1 MSLTQSYLSNV
12 ILNRIVLRGVAPA
25 AASVGFKFQAMTDAG
40 AFVLLQPP
48 AHSRD
53 IESKRHI
60 VNYMRDN
67 FEKWLE
73 FANASHSWGL
83 DLKEQD
89 IIFVCGTTKTSRWA
103 VASFQGPIYRKKEGY
118 VSGEFGPF
126 ASAGISI
133 SISNQQLPA
142 QHFRHG
148 PLHDQLYSGSA
159 PMITHPDHPSMVHLP
174 PTSPP
179 PQDQC
184 LFLHYYKMKR
194 RFWWPFKDAMQAAA
208 GPHQLPPG
216 PDDPGA
222 GPSVPVN
229 VY

>member
-1 MSLTQSYLSNV
+1 M
-12 ILNRIVLRGVAPA
+12 NR
-25 AASVGFKFQAMTDAG
+25 
-40 AFVLLQPP
+40 
-48 AHSRD
+48 
-53 IESKRHI
+53 
-60 VNYMRDN
+60 
-67 FEKWLE
+67 
-73 FANASHSWGL
+73 
-83 DLKEQD
+83 
-89 IIFVCGTTKTSRWA
+89 
-103 VASFQGPIYRKKEGY
+103 
-118 VSGEFGPF
+118 SGEFGPF

-229 VY
+229 VYEFEPEGVPGQGEVSISLRAQCSSSHLSRATIQ